1 MEKILECLSI
11 EKYLS
16 IIDNMYR
23 LGWDERNGGNV
34 SMLLLKE
41 EVEAYVPKA
50 VIREIPLPIVA
61 DPLLRGKT
69 LAITRTGGYF
79 RNTKA
84 HPEHNIGIIE
94 ISPDGTKALLHWG
107 FEDDGCFTSEVY
119 AHLLCHAARL
129 KVNPNNRI
137 VMHTHPTNLLALT
150 HLVKLDEKEL
160 TLALW
165 RTMTESIVVFPEGV
179 GLLPWMLCGTNEIGQ
194 ATAEKMADHR
204 VVVWS
209 LHGVYGS
216 GDTIDEAFGLIETV
230 EKAAEIMIKELG
242 HEIIND
248 IDDEGLKAIA
258 AHFKLTPHPG
268 YLK

>member
-1 MEKILECLSI
+1 MERILECPSI
-11 EKYLS
+11 GQYLS

-34 SMLLLKE
+34 SMLLSPE
-41 EVEAYVPKA
+41 EVETYVPKET
-50 VIREIPLPIVA
+50 IREIPLPIVA
-61 DPLLRGKT
+61 DEIVRRRT
-69 LAITRTGGYF
+69 FAITRTGGYF
-79 RNTKA
+79 RNTKGD
-84 HPEHNIGIIE
+84 PRKNIGVIT
-94 ISPDGTKALLHWG
+94 ISGDGKIAHLHWG
-107 FEDDGCFTSEVY
+107 FEDNGSFTSEVY
-119 AHLLCHAARL
+119 AHLMCHATRL
-129 KVNPNNRI
+129 KVNPKNRV
-137 VMHTHPTNLLALT
+137 VMHTHPTNLLTLT

-179 GLLPWMLCGTNEIGQ
+179 GVLPWMLCGTNEIGV
-194 ATAEKMADHR
+194 ATAEKMKEYR

-216 GDTIDEAFGLIETV
+216 GETIDEAFGLIETV
-230 EKAAEIMIKELG
+230 EKAAQIMMGELG
-242 HEIIND
+242 HKIVND

-258 AHFKLTPHPG
+258 DHFGLVPHPG

>member
-1 MEKILECLSI
+1 MERILECPSI
-11 EKYLS
+11 GQYLS

-34 SMLLLKE
+34 SMLLSPE
-41 EVEAYVPKA
+41 EVETYVPKET
-50 VIREIPLPIVA
+50 IREIPLPIVA
-61 DPLLRGKT
+61 DEIVRGRT
-69 LAITRTGGYF
+69 FAITRTGGYF
-79 RNTKA
+79 RNTKGD
-84 HPEHNIGIIE
+84 PRKNIGVIT
-94 ISPDGTKALLHWG
+94 ISDDGKIAHLHWG
-107 FEDDGCFTSEVY
+107 FEDNGCFTSEVY
-119 AHLLCHAARL
+119 AHLMCHATRL
-129 KVNPNNRI
+129 KVNPKNRV
-137 VMHTHPTNLLALT
+137 VMHTHPTNLLTLT

-179 GLLPWMLCGTNEIGQ
+179 GVLSWMLCGTNEIGV
-194 ATAEKMADHR
+194 ATAEKMKEYR

-216 GDTIDEAFGLIETV
+216 GETIDEAFGLIETV
-230 EKAAEIMIKELG
+230 EKAAQIMMGELG
-242 HEIIND
+242 HKIVND

-258 AHFKLTPHPG
+258 DHFGLVPHPG

>member
-1 MEKILECLSI
+1 MEKILECPSI
-11 EKYLS
+11 GQYLS

-34 SMLLLKE
+34 SMLLSPE
-41 EVEAYVPKA
+41 EVETYVPKET
-50 VIREIPLPIVA
+50 IREIPLPIVA
-61 DPLLRGKT
+61 DEIVRGKT
-69 LAITRTGGYF
+69 FAITRTGGYF
-79 RNTKA
+79 RNTKGD
-84 HPEHNIGIIE
+84 PRKNIGVIT
-94 ISPDGTKALLHWG
+94 ISDDGKTAHLHWG
-107 FEDDGCFTSEVY
+107 FEGNGSFTSEVY
-119 AHLLCHAARL
+119 AHLMCHATRL
-129 KVNPNNRI
+129 KVNPKNRV
-137 VMHTHPTNLLALT
+137 VMHTHPTNLLTLT

-179 GLLPWMLCGTNEIGQ
+179 GVLPWMLCGTNEIGV
-194 ATAEKMADHR
+194 ATAEKMKEYR

-216 GDTIDEAFGLIETV
+216 GETIDEAFGLIETV
-230 EKAAEIMIKELG
+230 EKAAQIMMGELG
-242 HEIIND
+242 HKIVND

-258 AHFKLTPHPG
+258 DHFGLVPHPG